1 MSAHQHLDQ
10 GDIMSTSEATP
21 VWRRTG
27 LVVAGAALVGTVGAL
42 APAVAGT
49 ANVFRGDLADLAP
62 TASGPFDHA
71 RAQLVLVGDESA
83 ANAVLVV
90 KDVDRSV
97 AGHTFGAH
105 LHTGPCVA
113 GNGAAAG
120 PHYNHSGVVPPVVNR
135 STEIWLDFTVNGG
148 GNGQSIAQVRW
159 VPEPGARSVVIHQN
173 PTAADGT
180 AGPRIACL
188 PVEW

>member
-1 MSAHQHLDQ
+1 MKPSV
-10 GDIMSTSEATP
+10 ATP

-27 LVVAGAALVGTVGAL
+27 LVVAGLAVTGTLGAL

-49 ANVFRGDLADLAP
+49 ANVFRGDLSDLAP
-62 TASGPFDHA
+62 TAAGPFDHA
-71 RAQLVLVGDESA
+71 SAKLVLVGGHGDA
-83 ANAVLVV
+83 ANIVLVV
-90 KDVDRSV
+90 KGVDRSAV
-97 AGHTFGAH
+97 GQTFGAH

-120 PHYNHSGVVPPVVNR
+120 PHYNHSGVVPPVVDR
-135 STEIWLDFTVNGG
+135 STEVWLDFTVTHGG
-148 GNGQSIAQVRW
+148 TGQSSWHDGW
-159 VPEPGARSVVIHQN
+159 VPTHGQRSVVIHQN

-180 AGPRIACL
+180 AGARIACL

>member
-1 MSAHQHLDQ
+1 M
-10 GDIMSTSEATP
+10 GTSEATP

-27 LVVAGAALVGTVGAL
+27 LIVAGAALVGTLGAL

-49 ANVFRGDLADLAP
+49 ANVFRGDLADLAQ

-71 RAQLVLVGDESA
+71 SAQLVLVGGGSD
-83 ANAVLVV
+83 ANVVLLV
-90 KDVDRSV
+90 KGVDRSV
-97 AGHTFGAH
+97 AGRTFGAH

-120 PHYNHSGVVPPVVNR
+120 PHYNHSGVVPPVANR
-135 STEIWLDFTVNGG
+135 TTEIWLDFTVNGG
-148 GNGQSIAQVRW
+148 GNGQSISQVHW
-159 VPEPGARSVVIHQN
+159 VPDPGERSVVIHQN

-188 PVEW
+188 PVVW